1 MRIRFPR
8 LRARSRRPELVCQ
21 QVVELETD
29 YLEGALT
36 DADRQRFEHHLAG
49 CPHCTEYLAQMRE
62 TIRLAGRVAPEDLTP
77 VMRTDLTDLYRRWR
91 AEG

>member
-8 LRARSRRPELVCQ
+8 LRARSGRPELVCQ
-21 QVVELETD
+21 QVVELVTD
-29 YLEGALT
+29 YLEGALSRR
-36 DADRQRFEHHLAG
+36 DRRRFERHLAG

-77 VMRTDLTDLYRRWR
+77 VMRADLTDLYRRWR

>member
-8 LRARSRRPELVCQ
+8 LRARPRVTALVCQ
-21 QVVELETD
+21 QVVELVTD
-29 YLEGALT
+29 YLEDALT
-36 DADRQRFEHHLAG
+36 AADRRRFEQHLAG

-62 TIRLAGRVAPEDLTP
+62 TIRLSGRITPEDLTP
-77 VMRTDLTDLYRRWR
+77 NMRADLTDLYRRWQ